1 MKKNILITGS
11 EGFIGSHL
19 TEFLVKK
26 GHNVTALVLYN
37 SFGSW
42 GWLETLPKNIKN
54 NINVILGDVTDD
66 ELISKITKRKDVVYH
81 LAALIGIPYSYKAV
95 ESYYNTN
102 LTGTINIL
110 NAARRFKVKRVLV
123 TSTSEVYGTAKYT
136 PINESHPLQAQ
147 SPYSASKIAADQIS
161 IAYGKSFG
169 TPITI
174 VRPFNAYGP
183 RQSERAIIPTI
194 ISQILTKKKFIEI
207 GNLKP
212 TRDYNYVEDIA
223 DAFFKILNN
232 NKTMHETI
240 NICSGKE
247 IQINELAKKILKK
260 FRVNKKILSKKNRLR
275 PKNSEV
281 ERLLGDNT
289 KIKKLTNWKSKTSL
303 DEGLVKT
310 IYWFKKNFKKLKSKS
325 NLYNI

>member
-1 MKKNILITGS
+1 MNHKKLLITGAG
-11 EGFIGSHL
+11 GFIGSHMVEKAL
-19 TEFLVKK
+19 KLKYS
-26 GHNVTALVLYN
+26 VTALVKYN
-37 SFGSW
+37 SRNNW
-42 GWLETLPKNIKN
+42 GWIDNFKHKNLNIVSGDISDPEFIN
-54 NINVILGDVTDD
+54 NL
-66 ELISKITKRKDVVYH
+66 VYGKSYIIH

-303 DEGLVKT
+303 DEGLEKT